1 MKKVESSK
9 VKVSKEVEIKKDEFD
24 LEEAFVLWSHKAK
37 SGADYL
43 TGSVGEMK
51 LIGFFNKEKKNE
63 KEPDIRIYTIENDEI
78 SKEEVASL
86 WRNVSKTGSYYLTGT
101 DNENIKLVGFYNEKI
116 FEFPNRPFI
125 RVYYKEAEK

>member
-9 VKVSKEVEIKKDEFD
+9 VKVNKEIEIKKDEFD
-24 LEEAFVLWSHKAK
+24 LEEAFVLWNHQAK

-51 LIGFFNKEKKNE
+51 LIGFFNKTKKNE

-116 FEFPNRPFI
+116 FEFPNRPLI
-125 RVYYKEAEK
+125 RVYYKES